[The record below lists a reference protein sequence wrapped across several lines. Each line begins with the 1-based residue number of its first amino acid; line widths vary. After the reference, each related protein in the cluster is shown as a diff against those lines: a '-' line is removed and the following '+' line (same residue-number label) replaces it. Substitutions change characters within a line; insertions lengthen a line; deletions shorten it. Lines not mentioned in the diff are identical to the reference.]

1 MLVKP
6 YNNVSIHDIRSN
18 CMDVLNEIDMYMRG
32 ENGRFMVL
40 MKSRLYSSSF
50 HPLPQT
56 HTQCMQRHISESVYI
71 RLNSGITGIL
81 PSKCLLA

>member
-1 MLVKP
+1 
-6 YNNVSIHDIRSN
+6 
-18 CMDVLNEIDMYMRG
+18 MDVLNETEMYMRG

-50 HPLPQT
+50 HPLPKHT
-56 HTQCMQRHISESVYI
+56 HTLSACSGHISESVYI
-71 RLNSGITGIL
+71 RLSSGTTGII

>member
-1 MLVKP
+1 
-6 YNNVSIHDIRSN
+6 
-18 CMDVLNEIDMYMRG
+18 MDVLNEIEMYVRG

-56 HTQCMQRHISESVYI
+56 HTH
-71 RLNSGITGIL
+71 THTHTH
-81 PSKCLLA
+81 A